1 MKMSEIRDKTINLR
15 VSEEEKEKMNQ
26 LAKSVSLDL
35 STLIRNTVLTDEK
48 LILLTDSSEIAKGIS
63 NLIKEIHGTAKS
75 GAIDKKYCAVILS
88 SLEELVSAFNQLMNK
103 LPDISN
109 DTD

>member
-1 MKMSEIRDKTINLR
+1 MSEIRDKTINLR

-35 STLIRNTVLTDEK
+35 STLIRNAVLTDEK
-48 LILLTDSSEIAKGIS
+48 LILLTDSSEIAKEIS
-63 NLIKEIHGTAKS
+63 NLIKEIHGAAKS
-75 GAIDKKYCAVILS
+75 GAIDKKYCAVILA